1 MLRQAQEQAQKKG
14 KVLIMHLCLLNFI
27 FLRQGRF
34 HCQIRTLALPLVS
47 ALLLA
52 LLVKTRLKICVI
64 FQIRAKGGRLV
75 TGEIKGLLKDQID
88 ELKSTYGVDVVV
100 NCTGMAA
107 KELAG
112 DDQVYPIRGTP
123 YLF

>member
-1 MLRQAQEQAQKKG
+1 MLRQAQEQAQEKG

-52 LLVKTRLKICVI
+52 LLVKTRLQNLCNISDPSKRRPTSDGGD
-64 FQIRAKGGRLV
+64 QRAAQGP
-75 TGEIKGLLKDQID
+75 D
-88 ELKSTYGVDVVV
+88 
-100 NCTGMAA
+100 
-107 KELAG
+107 
-112 DDQVYPIRGTP
+112 
-123 YLF
+123 